1 MDKKSIL
8 IRKIIMGVCAAITAV
23 VGAFYI
29 YEMFFL
35 TEVSYF
41 TKHFAM
47 FISLFAIGII
57 ALLLPSVNQK
67 KYSSDSKGDN
77 TMIIVG
83 FLLFICSIVS
93 IIISYVS

>member
-1 MDKKSIL
+1 MDKRSIL
-8 IRKIIMGVCAAITAV
+8 IRKIIMGVCAAITAI

-29 YEMFFL
+29 YEMFIL
-35 TEVSYF
+35 AEVSYF
-41 TKHFAM
+41 TEHFAM

-57 ALLLPSVNQK
+57 ALLLPSINQK

-77 TMIIVG
+77 TMIIVA

-93 IIISYVS
+93 IIISYV